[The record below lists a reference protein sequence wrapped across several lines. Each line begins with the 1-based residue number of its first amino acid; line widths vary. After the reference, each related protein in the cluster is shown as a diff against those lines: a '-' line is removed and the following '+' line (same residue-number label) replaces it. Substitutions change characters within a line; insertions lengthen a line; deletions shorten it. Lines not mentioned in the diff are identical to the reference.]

1 MCIRDS
7 NQGLR
12 GAHREYWVGQ
22 LSGARPPVELP
33 ADRPRPRMRMFEGS
47 VRSKPLPSGLVAA
60 LDLFCQQQGVT
71 TFMVLYAVFVTWL
84 HRYTRESDLVVGSV
98 VAGRRRVELEDVIG
112 YCVNTVALRSELSD
126 GLTGQD
132 LLKQVR
138 RVVVDLSLIHI
149 SEPTRLLSNSY

>member
-1 MCIRDS
+1 M
-7 NQGLR
+7 
-12 GAHREYWVGQ
+12 
-22 LSGARPPVELP
+22 
-33 ADRPRPRMRMFEGS
+33 
-47 VRSKPLPSGLVAA
+47 
-60 LDLFCQQQGVT
+60 DLFCQQQGVT

-84 HRYTRESDLVVGSV
+84 HRYTQESDVVVGSV

-138 RVVVDLSLIHI
+138 RVVIRCL
-149 SEPTRLLSNSY
+149 